1 MAELRQNTWSLNAW
15 YDQDYAGNI
24 SYSGSGGGFGWGRN
38 NYGQLGQNNETAYS
52 SPVQIPGDWGTIKG
66 GSGNTFGVKS
76 DGTLW
81 SWGRNDQG
89 QLGHNNKTKYSSP
102 TQIPGTT
109 WSTDRLQ
116 LSNRGVF
123 NTFAT
128 KTDGTL
134 WSWGYNNQGQLGH
147 NNKTNY
153 SSPKQIP
160 GISWNIISNS
170 YNGQFAI
177 KTDGTLWSWG
187 WNNNGAYG
195 GVLGHSDQTQY
206 SSPRQV
212 GENKT
217 WDNIITGGADGSV
230 IAHKTDGTL
239 WTWGYNGSGQ
249 LGQNNKTSYSSPRQV
264 GGNTTWSTAIAAA
277 SGMGY
282 AIKTDGTLWSWGYN
296 TFGGLGQNNRT
307 ERESPVQIPGTTW
320 SKVGARGRQAFATKT
335 DGTVWAWGKNDD
347 YGQLGQN
354 NRVSYSS
361 PVQIPGTNW
370 DIIEGG
376 GDHAIGRKIL

>member
-1 MAELRQNTWSLNAW
+1 MAQLRQNTWTIGEW

-52 SPVQIPGDWGTIKG
+52 SPVQIPGDWSVIKG

-102 TQIPGTT
+102 VQIPGTT

-134 WSWGYNNQGQLGH
+134 WSWG
-147 NNKTNY
+147 
-153 SSPKQIP
+153 
-160 GISWNIISNS
+160 
-170 YNGQFAI
+170 
-177 KTDGTLWSWG
+177 

-195 GVLGHSDQTQY
+195 GVLGHSDKTQY

-212 GENKT
+212 GSDNT
-217 WDNIITGGADGSV
+217 WDNVITGGADGSV

-239 WTWGYNGSGQ
+239 WSWGYNGSGQ
-249 LGQNNKTSYSSPRQV
+249 LGQNNKTAYSSPRQV
-264 GGNTTWSTAIAAA
+264 PGTTWSTAIAAA

-320 SKVGARGRQAFATKT
+320 SKVGAKGRQAFATKT
-335 DGTVWAWGKNDD
+335 DGTVWAWGKNND

-354 NRVSYSS
+354 NRTDYSS
-361 PVQIPGTNW
+361 PVQIPGDW
-370 DIIEGG
+370 DRIEGG